1 MLDNLAV
8 LSLLAAAPILTVG
21 LLLAGF
27 RWPAWYAMPVGYAV
41 VVVIGIYVWGID
53 WLTVAASTVQ
63 GVLIALSILYIVLG
77 ALLLVATLSQSGA
90 IATIR
95 EAFFDISPDRRVQA
109 IIIGWLFGSFLE
121 GSAGFGTPAAITAPL
136 LLVLGFPAIAA
147 VMVGLMIQSTPVSF
161 GAAGTPLLIGV
172 TEGLAGAAP
181 VDELLSQIGLSLS
194 EYMRDVITPLTATLH
209 AITGIIIPLLIV
221 CFITGFFGPNR
232 RTLGGFGEGLGVWKF
247 AVFAAFAMII
257 PYIITAVLLGPEFPA
272 IFGGAIGLGIVVFAA
287 QRGFLVPHETWDFG
301 PRSDWEERWMG
312 SVDPD
317 TLLSEETE
325 TRMSNVRAWTP
336 YVLVAF
342 FLLISRLPQLPLQDY
357 LEGLTIEWNNIFGT
371 AISDDSLAPFYL
383 PGFMFLLAIIATYF
397 IHRMSRHDIVASWKT
412 AGVQVLKASPALLIA
427 VPMVRVF
434 INSGD
439 EFNVSGLEAMPV
451 ILAQGAATIAG
462 FTWPFFAPFIG
473 TLGAFV
479 GGSNTVSNLT
489 FVLFQFSTAQQ
500 IGASPAVVAAA
511 QTVGAAA
518 GNMLTVHNIIAAAA
532 TVGLLG
538 REGDLIRITFIP
550 AMYYCLM
557 TGTLAYIFINGIGF
571 NLGTLILLL
580 IVGGL
585 VGLAI
590 AAHRAAKRL
599 EGSEQSP

>member
-27 RWPAWYAMPVGYAV
+27 RWPAWYAMPVGYV
-41 VVVIGIYVWGID
+41 VVVIIGIYVWGID

-90 IATIR
+90 LATIR
-95 EAFFDISPDRRVQA
+95 EAFFNISPDRRVQA

-121 GSAGFGTPAAITAPL
+121 GSAGFGSPAAITAPL

-172 TEGLAGAAP
+172 TEGLRGAAP
-181 VDELLSQIGLSLS
+181 VDELLNQLGLSLE

-209 AITGIIIPLLIV
+209 AITGIIMPLLIV

-232 RTLGGFGEGLGVWKF
+232 RTLGGFGEGLRVWKF

-287 QRGFLVPHETWDFG
+287 QRGFLMPRETWDFG

-312 SVDPD
+312 TVDPER
-317 TLLSEETE
+317 LLAEETE
-325 TRMSNVRAWTP
+325 TRMSNVRAWSP

-357 LEGLTIEWNNIFGT
+357 LAGLAIEWNNIFGT
-371 AISDDSLAPFYL
+371 DISDDSLAPFYL
-383 PGFMFLLAIIATYF
+383 PGFMFFLAIVATYF
-397 IHRMSRHDIVASWKT
+397 IHRMSRRDIAASWKI
-412 AGVQVLKASPALLIA
+412 AGLQVLKASPALLIA
-427 VPMVRVF
+427 VPMVRIF
-434 INSGD
+434 INSGQ
-439 EFNVSGLEAMPV
+439 EFNVSGLEAMPIV
-451 ILAQGAATIAG
+451 LAQGAAAIAG

-489 FVLFQFSTAQQ
+489 FVLFQFSTAQE
-500 IGASPAVVAAA
+500 IGATPSVVAAA

-550 AMYYCLM
+550 AMYYCLV
-557 TGTLAYIFINGIGF
+557 TGTLAYIFVNGIGL
-571 NLGTLILLL
+571 NLGTLVLLL

-590 AAHRAAKRL
+590 AAHRAAKRTAAT
-599 EGSEQSP
+599 S